1 MLSKLK
7 AHRPVAI
14 FTFCTILLCTL
25 LILALWPRKCGSL
38 ILSESELTFYF
49 VTPVFSADSS
59 IPKLIPELRTINSD
73 SFEYGKVVDIMNTFS
88 YHFSPFPMS
97 KDNRVLWLLVY
108 DADGNIILECRGTN
122 DIEIRGTTYS
132 IYGEQSNGLTM
143 LQAIYSILI
152 N

>member
-1 MLSKLK
+1 MLSKLN
-7 AHRPVAI
+7 AHRAVAVFI
-14 FTFCTILLCTL
+14 FCAILLCIF
-25 LILALWPRKCGSL
+25 LIFALWPRKCSSP
-38 ILSESELTFYF
+38 IQSESELTFYF
-49 VTPVFSADSS
+49 VTPIFSDESS
-59 IPKLIPELRTINSD
+59 SPKLISELRTINSD
-73 SFEYGKVVDIMNTFS
+73 SVEYGEVVDIMNTFS
-88 YHFSPFPMS
+88 YHLSPFPIS
-97 KDNRVLWLLVY
+97 KDNRVLWLIVY